1 MTDPLTP
8 DLIALATPYAL
19 HATTDSERAEIE
31 RQLAD
36 APPEVAEARPD
47 LRGGRLWVPQ

>member
-1 MTDPLTP
+1 MTEPVTP

-31 RQLAD
+31 RQ
-36 APPEVAEARPD
+36 VVGRPT
-47 LRGGRLWVPQ
+47 RGGRGVLR